1 MSENLKEPNKLSIIP
16 YRDKEKACI
25 VVTKL
30 EEPYGHGTGSVVS
43 IGCTLKGDVN
53 NPTWRVHVPTDLV
66 PDLIDVLRET
76 QK

>member
-1 MSENLKEPNKLSIIP
+1 MSESLKEKNKLSIIP
-16 YRDKEKACI
+16 YVDRPNACI

-30 EEPYGHGTGSVVS
+30 EEPYGHGTDSVVS

-53 NPTWRVHVPTDLV
+53 NPTWRVHVPTGLV